1 VQTRGPM
8 KVLVTGCAGFI
19 GRAVARRLLDDGD
32 EVVGLDNLGPYY
44 DPALKRARV
53 ADLAGSPRLAFHVG
67 DLEEYDRLERLVA
80 EVDAVV
86 HLAAQ
91 PGVRH
96 SLRDPFVYE
105 RSNLKGLL
113 HVLEAVRR
121 RSPSPRLVW
130 ASSSS
135 VYGGNTKVPFAE
147 TDRVDDPLSLYAA
160 TKRAGELM
168 AHTYRHVFGLRSVGL
183 RFFTVYGPWG
193 RPDMAYWKFCEALL
207 EDRPIEVYGSTAASR
222 DMTYIDDIVD
232 GVVAAVR
239 RPVEDEVL
247 NLGDSAPVSLEQL
260 IGTVEAATGRK
271 ARRLEL
277 PAQPGD
283 VETTYA
289 DIRRAGEVLGY
300 APKVRLEEGI
310 ARFVA
315 WYGEWRSK
323 GR

>member
-44 DPALKRARV
+44 DPALKRARM
-53 ADLAGSPRLAFHVG
+53 ADLAGRPRLAFHVG

-147 TDRVDDPLSLYAA
+147 TDRVDDPVSLYAA

-193 RPDMAYWKFCEALL
+193 RPDMAYWRFCEALL
-207 EDRPIEVYGSTAASR
+207 EDRPIEVYGSTTASR
-222 DMTYIDDIVD
+222 DMTYIDDVVD
-232 GVVAAVR
+232 GVLAAVR

-315 WYGEWRSK
+315 WYGEWRSR